1 MRRMQRHIAIAVA
14 LSATLVAG
22 CHKTPEPAPS
32 PATAFNA
39 DSARLAQARADSIA
53 RARASAQ
60 RESVASTPVAT
71 NTSVSLQNRLTALI
85 HFDFDQA
92 TLGDQARATLDDKV
106 VILRANPAVKLRIVG
121 NTDDRGSEEYNLAL
135 GQRRAASARRY
146 LVDQGI
152 AEDRIETTSYGES
165 RPVAQGNDETAWA
178 QNRRD
183 EFEVTS
189 PAQTPR

>member
-1 MRRMQRHIAIAVA
+1 MERHTATA
-14 LSATLVAG
+14 LALFGALVAG
-22 CHKTPEPAPS
+22 CHKAPEPAPS
-32 PATAFNA
+32 PVTAFNA

-60 RESVASTPVAT
+60 RESVPSAPVAT
-71 NTSVSLQNRLTALI
+71 NTSVSLQNRLTAVI

-106 VILRANPAVKLRIVG
+106 VILRANPAMKLRIVG

-146 LVDQGI
+146 LLDQGI
-152 AEDRIETTSYGES
+152 ANDRIETTSYGES
-165 RPVAQGNDETAWA
+165 RPVALGNDESAWA

>member
-1 MRRMQRHIAIAVA
+1 MERHTATALA
-14 LSATLVAG
+14 LSGALVAG
-22 CHKTPEPAPS
+22 CHKAPEPAPS

-60 RESVASTPVAT
+60 RESVPSAPVAT
-71 NTSVSLQNRLTALI
+71 NTSVSLQNRLTAVI

-106 VILRANPAVKLRIVG
+106 VILRANPAMKLRIVG

-146 LVDQGI
+146 LLDQGI

-165 RPVAQGNDETAWA
+165 RPVAQGNDESAWA

>member
-1 MRRMQRHIAIAVA
+1 MERHTATALA
-14 LSATLVAG
+14 LSGALVAG
-22 CHKTPEPAPS
+22 CHKAPEPAPS

-60 RESVASTPVAT
+60 RESVPSAPVAT
-71 NTSVSLQNRLTALI
+71 NTSVRLQNRLTAVI

-92 TLGDQARATLDDKV
+92 TLSDQARATLDDKV
-106 VILRANPAVKLRIVG
+106 VILRANPAMKLRIVG

-146 LVDQGI
+146 LLDQGI

-165 RPVAQGNDETAWA
+165 RPVAQGNDESAWA